1 MSTASPPTHGRGTA
15 SEQGARIR
23 AQMEEN
29 RKSQQI
35 QPEQKIDKRSSKPV
49 KQEKP
54 KIEKP
59 PKEEKPKETKTLKQ
73 DKPAP
78 KATQKEE
85 VNEKSAAT
93 TAAATPAVKRS
104 ESGSQPVYEK
114 RGRCFPVTG
123 IDNLALLMEGDDY
136 QTTCFSVYLFKTE
149 LDSETLYKF
158 FRKLVA
164 WYPKYHYAVELSPS
178 VASKKE
184 KQFKKNGGEPVHEES
199 TETDKCGRR
208 TRYSKTLK
216 AGGYFR
222 PARWRYADTFKVEDN
237 IVEMNNPPQGTD
249 DDALHTIAG
258 QFLSEHFDYSKP
270 LWKALCVRGL
280 NTSKGAKSALMIKVH
295 HALSDGQGMIMSYHT
310 ALSALETDAKI
321 EEVQAQVDIRSKKG
335 EQKKPGQRNV
345 HPTLWGTT
353 KHGWHTVRG
362 LYFRSR
368 KAFDYPGSKRNPDRF
383 YCHSDGIPMQ
393 DIKLVRDA
401 FSDAGLDLTLNDVAC
416 AVLSRALRMAAERTE
431 PGPVKDKRVA
441 VFVPI
446 SKRPTGNW
454 ELTNFTTG
462 AIAWF
467 AFNDPKKVPFKEQLS
482 QVHREMNRIKRSHWP
497 HIWFNLFSSI
507 SKRRSWYA
515 PNYPIGKGIFD
526 LTVREYHVA
535 TNLPGPSK
543 PIKFGTHEAFAYHV
557 LPPSSPGKS
566 SLAIGMISYAN
577 NFSLA
582 VSCDGAKELKQRRL
596 AEEICKAF
604 QDASQELVQAAEA
617 EKEAVN
623 NGNTSN
629 NKKK

>member
-1 MSTASPPTHGRGTA
+1 MTSSQTSSSPPSHGRGTA
-15 SEQGARIR
+15 AEQGAKIR
-23 AQMEEN
+23 AQMEER
-29 RKSQQI
+29 RKSQI
-35 QPEQKIDKRSSKPV
+35 QPDLRTEKRSSKPL
-49 KQEKP
+49 E
-54 KIEKP
+54 
-59 PKEEKPKETKTLKQ
+59 KEEKSKETKQSKEKTIKQ
-73 DKPAP
+73 SKQETS
-78 KATQKEE
+78 KQKEE
-85 VNEKSAAT
+85 LNEKSPT
-93 TAAATPAVKRS
+93 NTAAATPSTKRN
-104 ESGSQPVYEK
+104 ESTSHPVYEK

-123 IDNLALLMEGDDY
+123 VDNLALLMEGDTY
-136 QTTCFSVYLFKTE
+136 QTTCFSVYLFQSE

-164 WYPKYHYAVELSPS
+164 WYPKYHYVVELSPS
-178 VASKKE
+178 EASKKE
-184 KQFKKNGGEPVHEES
+184 KQLKKNGGEPTPQKATEE
-199 TETDKCGRR
+199 EKRGRR

-216 AGGYFR
+216 AGGWFR
-222 PARWRYADTFKVEDN
+222 PARWRYADTFTVEDN
-237 IVEMNNPPQGTD
+237 IIELNQPPNGTD
-249 DDALHTIAG
+249 DDALHQLAG
-258 QFLSEHFDYSKP
+258 EFLSEHFDYSKP

-335 EQKKPGQRNV
+335 EQKKPGQRNI
-345 HPTLWGTT
+345 HPTVWGTT

-393 DIKLVRDA
+393 DIKLIRDA

-441 VFVPI
+441 IFVPI

-454 ELTNFTTG
+454 DLTNFTTG

-497 HIWFNLFSSI
+497 HIWFNLFGSI
-507 SKRRSWYA
+507 SKRRSWYM
-515 PNYPIGKGIFD
+515 PNYPIAKGIFD
-526 LTVREYHVA
+526 LTTREYHVA

-543 PIKFGTHEAFAYHV
+543 PIKFGDHEAFAYHV

-582 VSCDGAKELKQRRL
+582 VACDGAKELKQRRL
-596 AEEICKAF
+596 AEEICNAF

-617 EKEAVN
+617 EKELIKNGKDVN
-623 NGNTSN
+623 SS
-629 NKKK
+629 KKKQS